1 MWKRTHYCAEVRTK
15 DVNTDVVVYGWVNK
29 RRDHGGIIFV
39 DLRDRTGIVQIVFN
53 PEVDTISHQDAQ
65 KIRSEFVICAKGKVG
80 PRPDDM
86 VNPNLSTGEI
96 EVFVTEFE
104 ILSEAETPP
113 FPIEDQVAANEE
125 LRLQYRFLDLR
136 RPQLQQTLLIRHK
149 AYQIVRNY
157 LAEHGYIEIETPFL
171 TKSTPEGARDYLVP
185 SRVNPGSFYAL
196 PQSPQLF
203 KQLLMISGFDKY
215 FQIVKCFRDE
225 DLRADRQPEFTQID
239 IETSFIDLES
249 FFAEMERMLA
259 LIFGELRGVTIP
271 TPFPILSY
279 QEAMDRYGVDNP
291 DLRFGLEL
299 VDISDIA
306 PQTDFKVFA
315 EVVRSGG
322 QVKGLKIEQGTSFSR
337 KDIDLLTDVVKTY
350 GAKGLAWF
358 KVAAD
363 GTLQSSLTK
372 FFSPEQLNAV
382 RTRFDAKP
390 EDLLLLVAD
399 TPKIVAAAL
408 GNLRK
413 HLGKQLQLIDENE
426 LCFTWIVDFPL
437 VEYDETEGRMQ
448 AVHHPF
454 TAPLDED
461 IPLLDEDP
469 ARVRAKAYDVVLNG
483 HEIGGGSIR
492 IHRRDIQQ
500 KMFSLLN
507 IGEEEAEAKFGFLLR
522 ALSYGVPPHGGIAFG
537 FDRIVMLLCK
547 TDSIRDVIAFPKT
560 QKGTCLLS
568 EAPSHVSIEQLQE
581 LKIRTFQSTKE

>member
-1 MWKRTHYCAEVRTK
+1 MWERTHYCAELSK
-15 DVNTDVVVYGWVNK
+15 NDVNNKVVLCGWVNK

-39 DLRDRTGIVQIVFN
+39 DLRDRTGVAQIVFN
-53 PEVDTISHQDAQ
+53 PEVDTISHNDAQ
-65 KIRSEFVICAKGKVG
+65 KIRSEFVLCAKGTVEL
-80 PRPDDM
+80 RPPDM
-86 VNPNLSTGEI
+86 INPNMKTGEI
-96 EVFVTEFE
+96 EVFITEFE

-113 FPIEDQVAANEE
+113 FPIEDNVAAHEE

-136 RPQLQQTLLIRHK
+136 RPQLQQNLLTRHK
-149 AYQIVRNY
+149 LYQLVRNY
-157 LAEHGYIEIETPFL
+157 LFNHGFIEVETPFL

-185 SRVNPGSFYAL
+185 SRVSPGKFYAL

-203 KQLLMISGFDKY
+203 KQLLMIAGFDKY

-239 IETSFIDLES
+239 IEVSFIDREN
-249 FFAEMERMLA
+249 FFAEMEQMMA
-259 LIFGELRGVTIP
+259 LIFSELRGVTIP
-271 TPFPILSY
+271 VPFPVLTY

-291 DLRFGLEL
+291 DLRFGMEL
-299 VDISDIA
+299 VDVSDVA
-306 PQTDFKVFA
+306 RQTDFKVFT
-315 EVVRSGG
+315 ETIRQGG
-322 QVKGLKIEQGTSFSR
+322 QVKGIKVDQGAGFSR

-358 KVAAD
+358 KVTSD
-363 GTLQSSLTK
+363 ETLQSSLTK
-372 FFSPEQLNAV
+372 FFTPDQLEEIKTKFEASAN
-382 RTRFDAKP
+382 
-390 EDLLLLVAD
+390 DLLLLVAD
-399 TPKIVAAAL
+399 TPKVVAASL

-413 HLGKQLQLIDENE
+413 HLGKILHLINDEE
-426 LCFTWIVDFPL
+426 LCFVWIVDFPL
-437 VEYDETEGRMQ
+437 LEYDETEGRMQ

-454 TAPLDED
+454 TAPVDED

-469 ARVRAKAYDVVLNG
+469 GRVQAKAYDMVLNG

-492 IHRRDIQQ
+492 IHRQDLQRKI
-500 KMFSLLN
+500 FSLLN
-507 IGEEEAEAKFGFLLR
+507 IGDDEANTKFGFLLR

-568 EAPSHVSIEQLQE
+568 EAPSAVDIQQLQE
-581 LKIRTFQSTKE
+581 LKIRVFHTEK